1 MTRIPLEPNLRQAM
15 GVVFAAIET
24 VLWLWVPAPTPNNAM
39 KLLQKRR
46 IPEETIRALILR
58 IDETPMP
65 PTSTL

>member
-1 MTRIPLEPNLRQAM
+1 M

-65 PTSTL
+65 PTSTM

>member
-1 MTRIPLEPNLRQAM
+1 M

-24 VLWLWVPAPTPNNAM
+24 ARWLWVPAPTPNNAM

-65 PTSTL
+65 PTSTM